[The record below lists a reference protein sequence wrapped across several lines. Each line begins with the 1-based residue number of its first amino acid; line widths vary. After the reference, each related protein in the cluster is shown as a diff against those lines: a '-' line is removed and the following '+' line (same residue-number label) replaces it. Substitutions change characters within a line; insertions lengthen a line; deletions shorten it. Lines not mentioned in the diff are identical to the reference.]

1 MKSYLK
7 FLSRNKLYTAIE
19 AVGLIVS
26 LAFIVIISC
35 YTWQQFAVTR
45 EVPDYERVYALTMGD
60 DYLAAHPGEMSLVQ
74 ERVPDVEAAAR
85 LKNYGTAVYYN
96 GRQISGNPDVFEVD
110 PVFFEFFPLEFLEGS
125 AEVIQDKSQVL
136 LGEAFARK
144 VSPDRSPVGSNIVV
158 RGDTCTV
165 GGIIKDHPRSLLKES
180 DIVRVLKEPDAPSN
194 SSGFIIPMDM
204 VLLRFREGTDLKAT
218 RALID
223 TVLVH
228 EYESTYLKVNK
239 PKRSFTVPIKELYFS
254 EMSKNSGEIRHGNS
268 TLVYVLIAVG
278 ILLLLSALFN
288 YINLSV
294 ALTGKRA
301 REMAIRMA
309 LGESRGR
316 IAGRYVGE
324 AIAFV
329 TVCLIL
335 AVLLA
340 KALEPVFNSYVAGDI
355 GLNVAYSAP
364 YLAAYVLLTLVVG
377 AISGLVQA
385 WMTFRYDPVA
395 IIKGE
400 QRRQTKMVFSKVF
413 IIVQNAI
420 TVALISLALVMELQY
435 HHLLKMPMGADVSN
449 LYYISCGTVGRD
461 ELARRPYVDG
471 IGICQGFPSYANMKM
486 RTTKDDRM
494 LELGIVQCEREAFD
508 LFGLEVVKDFGVA
521 GDGVWMTE
529 SLAQAYSLDEAEP
542 KAPEFVSMVWGDMEV
557 CGIIRDFAT
566 TNPGDMNGNSMGMVV
581 VAPLKGQS
589 TCVLK
594 LNRFD
599 ADVRAELREIARQES
614 IRLTGEEEYGEK
626 VYGYIPELIEQAM
639 QEKRR
644 FISLIELFMLLATLI
659 SLLGLTA
666 MSAYYAGIQTRDI
679 AVRKVFGGT
688 VGSETRRAVGEYL
701 ILVGIAILIGIPVSI
716 YLAGKYLEQ
725 FWYRIE
731 GYNWVFVVAA
741 MIALAISFLSVLLQT
756 LKAAKTNPAET
767 LKNE

>member
-1 MKSYLK
+1 MKSYIK

-26 LAFIVIISC
+26 LAFVVIISC

-45 EVPDYERVYALTMGD
+45 EVPNYERVYALTMGD

-85 LKNYGTAVYYN
+85 LKNYGTDIYYN
-96 GRQISGNPDVFEVD
+96 GRQIPGNPDVFEVD

-125 AEVIQDKSQVL
+125 SEVIQDKSQVL
-136 LGEAFARK
+136 LGETFVRK
-144 VSPDRSPVGSNIVV
+144 ISPDRSPVGNTIVV
-158 RGDTCTV
+158 NRDTCTV

-180 DIVRVLKEPDAPSN
+180 DIVRVLKDPDAPTTT
-194 SSGFIIPMDM
+194 GFIIPVDM

-223 TVLVH
+223 TVLIH
-228 EYESTYLKVNK
+228 EYESTYFKVNR
-239 PKRSFTVPIKELYFS
+239 PKRSLTVPAKDLYFS
-254 EMSKNSGEIRHGNS
+254 ELSRNSGVIRHGNS

-278 ILLLLSALFN
+278 ILLLMSALFN

-294 ALTGKRA
+294 ALTGKRS
-301 REMAIRMA
+301 REMAIRTA

-340 KALEPVFNSYVAGDI
+340 KALEPIFNSYVAGDI

-364 YLAAYVLLTLVVG
+364 YLAAYVLLALIVG
-377 AISGLVQA
+377 LISGLVPA
-385 WMTFRYDPVA
+385 WMTFRNNPVA
-395 IIKGE
+395 VIKGE

-413 IIVQNAI
+413 IIVQNVI

-435 HHLLKMPMGADVSN
+435 HHLLNMPLGADVSN
-449 LYYISCGTVGRD
+449 LYYISCGTIGQD
-461 ELARRPYVDG
+461 ELARRPYVDR
-471 IGICQGFPSYANMKM
+471 IGICQGYPSYANMKL

-494 LELGIVQCEREAFD
+494 LELGIVQCEKDAFD
-508 LFGLEVVKDFGVA
+508 LFGFEIVKDFGVA

-529 SLAQAYSLDEAEP
+529 SLARAYSLDEAEP
-542 KAPEFVSMVWGDMEV
+542 KAPVFVSQIWGNMEV

-566 TNPGDMNGNSMGMVV
+566 TNPGDINGNSMGMVM
-581 VAPLKGQS
+581 VASLTGQS

-599 ADVRAELREIARQES
+599 ADVRADLREIARQES
-614 IRLTGEEEYGEK
+614 IRLTGEETYGEE
-626 VYGYIPELIEQAM
+626 VFGYIPELIEHAM

-688 VGSETRRAVGEYL
+688 VASETSRAVGEYL

-716 YLAGKYLEQ
+716 YLSEKYLEQ

-731 GYNWVFVVAA
+731 GYGWVFPVAA
-741 MIALAISFLSVLLQT
+741 AIALVISFLSVLLQT
-756 LKAAKTNPAET
+756 LKAAKTNPVEE
-767 LKNE
+767 LKKE

>member
-26 LAFIVIISC
+26 LAFLVIITC

-60 DYLAAHPGEMSLVQ
+60 DFLSAYPGEMSIVQ
-74 ERVPDVEAAAR
+74 ERVPGVEAAGR
-85 LKNYGTAVYYN
+85 LNNYGTPAIFDGMTYD
-96 GRQISGNPDVFEVD
+96 PDVFAVD
-110 PVFFEFFPLEFLEGS
+110 PVIFEFFPQEFLEGS
-125 AEVIQDKSQVL
+125 VEVLQDKSQVL
-136 LGEAFARK
+136 LGEAFANK
-144 VSPDRSPVGSNIVV
+144 ISPDRSPVGKSIVV
-158 RGDTCTV
+158 RRDTCIV
-165 GGIIKDHPRSLLKES
+165 GGIIKEHPRSMMREA
-180 DIVRVLKEPDAPSN
+180 DIVTAIKEPDAPAN
-194 SSGFIIPMDM
+194 ASGFIMPVSLELI
-204 VLLRFREGTDLKAT
+204 RFRKGADIEAG

-228 EYESTYLKVNK
+228 EYADSYFKNNK
-239 PKRSFTVPIKELYFS
+239 PKRSLTVPAKDLYFS
-254 EMSKNSGEIRHGNS
+254 DMAKRSGVLRHGNA
-268 TLVYVLIAVG
+268 TLVYVLVAVG

-301 REMAIRMA
+301 REMAIRTA
-309 LGESRGR
+309 LGESRSR

-340 KALEPVFNSYVAGDI
+340 RALEPVFNSYVAGDI
-355 GLNVAYSAP
+355 GLQVAHSAP
-364 YLAAYVLLTLVVG
+364 YLFAYVLLALVVG
-377 AISGLVQA
+377 AISGLVPA

-395 IIKGE
+395 VIKGE

-413 IIVQNAI
+413 IIVQNVI
-420 TVALISLALVMELQY
+420 SVALISLALVMELQY
-435 HHLLKMPMGADVSN
+435 HHLLKMPLGADVSN

-461 ELARRPYVDG
+461 ELARRPYVERMG
-471 IGICQGFPSYANMKM
+471 ISQGYPGYPQMKL
-486 RTTKDDRM
+486 RTT
-494 LELGIVQCEREAFD
+494 LEGKTFNIGVLQCERDAFD
-508 LFGLEVVKDFGVA
+508 MFGFEIVKDFQVSGN
-521 GDGVWMTE
+521 GVWLTE
-529 SLAQAYSLDEAEP
+529 SVANAYSLDEAEP
-542 KAPEFVSMVWGDMEV
+542 KAPEFLSLFMGETEV
-557 CGIIRDFAT
+557 CGIIKDFAT
-566 TNPGDMNGNSMGMVV
+566 TNPGEMAGNDMGLVV
-581 VAPLKGQS
+581 VGPLNGQS

-594 LNRFD
+594 LNRLD
-599 ADVRAELREIARQES
+599 AEVRADLREIARQES
-614 IRLTGEEEYGEK
+614 IRLTGEEAYGEK
-626 VYGYIPELIEQAM
+626 VYGYVPELIEQAM

-725 FWYRIE
+725 FWYRID
-731 GYNWVFVVAA
+731 GYGWVFVVASA
-741 MIALAISFLSVLLQT
+741 IALVISFLSVLLQT
-756 LKAAKTNPAET
+756 LKAAKTNPAIE
-767 LKNE
+767 LKKE

>member
-1 MKSYLK
+1 M
-7 FLSRNKLYTAIE
+7 
-19 AVGLIVS
+19 
-26 LAFIVIISC
+26 
-35 YTWQQFAVTR
+35 
-45 EVPDYERVYALTMGD
+45 
-60 DYLAAHPGEMSLVQ
+60 
-74 ERVPDVEAAAR
+74 
-85 LKNYGTAVYYN
+85 
-96 GRQISGNPDVFEVD
+96 
-110 PVFFEFFPLEFLEGS
+110 
-125 AEVIQDKSQVL
+125 
-136 LGEAFARK
+136 
-144 VSPDRSPVGSNIVV
+144 
-158 RGDTCTV
+158 
-165 GGIIKDHPRSLLKES
+165 
-180 DIVRVLKEPDAPSN
+180 
-194 SSGFIIPMDM
+194 
-204 VLLRFREGTDLKAT
+204 
-218 RALID
+218 
-223 TVLVH
+223 
-228 EYESTYLKVNK
+228 
-239 PKRSFTVPIKELYFS
+239 
-254 EMSKNSGEIRHGNS
+254 
-268 TLVYVLIAVG
+268 
-278 ILLLLSALFN
+278 
-288 YINLSV
+288 
-294 ALTGKRA
+294 
-301 REMAIRMA
+301 
-309 LGESRGR
+309 
-316 IAGRYVGE
+316 
-324 AIAFV
+324 
-329 TVCLIL
+329 
-335 AVLLA
+335 
-340 KALEPVFNSYVAGDI
+340 
-355 GLNVAYSAP
+355 
-364 YLAAYVLLTLVVG
+364 
-377 AISGLVQA
+377 
-385 WMTFRYDPVA
+385 A

-756 LKAAKTNPAET
+756 LKAAKTNPAIE
-767 LKNE
+767 LKKE